1 MYLSEFINVKRRY
14 TRSINLER
22 DIDISDSVLGY
33 IPTNKPLETLGRFIE
48 SFKCNSI
55 RRWTITGVYGTGKSS
70 FAHFLA
76 ALCASNS
83 NPIKQN
89 ALKIL
94 NEQKNIDKS
103 LIKGFERNILKEGL
117 VRAVVTASRE
127 PISYTIIKALYI
139 GLNLYSFENSKIKDP
154 LVDNLLTQIKNNE
167 NINDDHVIEAVKQVA
182 TYSPNGLLLIIDEL
196 GKNLEYST
204 NNQLNSDL
212 YLLQQIAELPSDEK
226 NPKIF
231 MFGIL
236 HQAFSEYTYGIN
248 LAQKNEW
255 MKIQGRFEDI
265 PFIEAP
271 EQVVKLIGSS
281 INVEINFF
289 DKNKKRV
296 IEKWA
301 KEWKNSLKDLTC
313 IKNLD
318 VETIESI
325 YPLHPMTAS
334 ILPILS
340 SKYAQNDRTIF
351 TFLSSQEP
359 YSFNSLI
366 KGLNF
371 DDKNLPTIRLYD
383 LYDYFV
389 ETAGVLIS
397 SRPNFQR
404 WNEIQSRINDAKNLD
419 IDKLNLLKTIG
430 ILNLISSGGP
440 LRATKATVVN
450 SMCNSYE
457 SSDKSKWDSL
467 ISDLEK
473 EKFVTIRN
481 QLDEIRIWEGSDFNI
496 ESGITSQIEKTS
508 EQLDWLLNKYY
519 PLAPIIAQKHSYK
532 TGTLRYFERVF
543 CNDESLLSSIDCMD
557 KFSDGLIIYW
567 CGEDNPSLIPPSET
581 KTKKPLILLKAKN
594 IKNLKDNCLELVALL
609 RLKQQSSELQIDAIA
624 RKEILQRINIAQKI
638 LEESIQQAYSLI
650 DNDCFVNGK
659 NFKNIYSLNAI
670 LSIECERIYK
680 KTPILWNEL
689 INKRELTSQG
699 SMARK
704 SLMNAMLTNY
714 KEAKLGIVG
723 NGPEYCIYESLLRN
737 TGIHT
742 KLNGAWL
749 FDKPKKDENMIE
761 IWKEI
766 ENYCL
771 DAVVDSRSITDLY
784 EILDLPPYGIKR
796 GLVPILFLAVYI
808 VNMDKISIYFENKFI
823 PKFSCENIELLLK
836 KPEKFSI
843 KNTQPNTVQSKVIN
857 ELYEKLFNAKS
868 DTINTASL
876 LSTAKALVRLIN
888 ELPDYSKNTRRIS
901 KNAIAVRNNITT
913 MTEPDKILFEDLP
926 KSLGYA
932 KFTTKKVT
940 EEQINLYCQDLIT
953 ALKNINHAY
962 EDLLMDCRKEIITH
976 FKVQS
981 NDLRKEL
988 VKRSSSI
995 KQKTIEPCL
1004 KRFINAIEEKSKNDT
1019 QWLEAV
1025 IMVIADK
1032 PADSWTD
1039 IDQDKFKIQVEDTAR
1054 RFLNLESIYRE
1065 ITDVFGNNINAKK
1078 INCTDSDGNEIN
1090 KILWIDNSEK
1100 KSAEELCNK
1109 FMKDNNLDSNP
1120 KLKEA
1125 IIATL
1130 IDNILNESIT
1140 KENAGKS
1147 NG

>member
-22 DIDISDSVLGY
+22 DINISDSVLGY
-33 IPTNKPLETLGRFIE
+33 IPTNKPVETLGRFIE
-48 SFKCNSI
+48 SFKPNLI

-76 ALCASNS
+76 ALCAAKN

-94 NEQKNIDKS
+94 NEQKNIDRR
-103 LIKGFERNILKEGL
+103 LIKGFEKNISKEGL
-117 VRAVVTASRE
+117 IRAVVTATRE

-139 GLNLYSFENSKIKDP
+139 GLNLYSFDNNK
-154 LVDNLLTQIKNNE
+154 VDNVLVNNLLIQIKNNE
-167 NINDDHVIEAVKQVA
+167 DIDDVRVIEAVKQVA
-182 TYSPNGLLLIIDEL
+182 ALSPNGLLLIIDEL

-212 YLLQQIAELPSDEK
+212 YILQQIAELSSDEK

-231 MFGIL
+231 VFGIL

-281 INVEINFF
+281 INLLDKTKKKIIN
-289 DKNKKRV
+289 
-296 IEKWA
+296 KWA
-301 KEWKNSLKDLTC
+301 KDWKDSLKDLTS

-318 VETIESI
+318 IETLEAI
-325 YPLHPMTAS
+325 YPLHPMTAAL
-334 ILPILS
+334 LPMLS

-359 YSFNSLI
+359 YSFNSLL
-366 KGLNF
+366 KGINF
-371 DDKNLPTIRLYD
+371 DDKNPPTIKLCD

-430 ILNLISSGGP
+430 ILNLISSSGA
-440 LRATKATVVN
+440 LRATKEIVVN
-450 SMCNSYE
+450 SMCNLST
-457 SSDKSKWDSL
+457 STDKLKWSNL

-473 EKFVTIRN
+473 EKEKFVTIRK

-496 ESGITSQIEKTS
+496 EVGIASQIEKIS
-508 EQLDWLLNKYY
+508 EPLDQLLNKYY
-519 PLAPIIAQKHSYK
+519 SLPPIIAQRHSYK

-543 CNDESLLSSIDCMD
+543 CNDESLLSNIDCSD

-567 CGEDNPSLIPPSET
+567 CGDYNPSFIPPSET

-594 IKNLKDNCLELVALL
+594 MKNLKDNCLELVALL

-624 RKEILQRINIAQKI
+624 RKEILQRVNIAQKI
-638 LEESIQQAYSLI
+638 LEQTIQQAYSLI
-650 DNDCFVNGK
+650 DNNCFVNGK
-659 NFKNIYSLNAI
+659 NLKNTYSLNAI
-670 LSIECERIYK
+670 LSNECKRIYQQ
-680 KTPILWNEL
+680 TPILWNEL

-704 SLMNAMLTNY
+704 SLMNAMLINY

-742 KLNGAWL
+742 KFNGSWL
-749 FDKPKKDENMIE
+749 FDKPKDKSMLNIWELIE
-761 IWKEI
+761 E
-766 ENYCL
+766 YCL
-771 DAVVDSRSITDLY
+771 NATVDSRNIADLY
-784 EILDLPPYGIKR
+784 EILDLPPYGVKR
-796 GLVPILFLAVYI
+796 GIVPIVFLAVFI
-808 VNMDKISIYFENKFI
+808 ANMDKISIYSENKFI
-823 PKFSCENIELLLK
+823 PKFSSENIELLLK
-836 KPEKFSI
+836 RPEKFSI
-843 KNTQPNTVQSKVIN
+843 KNTQPSMIQSKVIN
-857 ELYEKLFNAKS
+857 ELYEKLFNAQS
-868 DTINTASL
+868 DTVNTASV

-888 ELPDYSKNTRRIS
+888 ELPEYSKNTRRIGN
-901 KNAIAVRNNITT
+901 KAIAVRNNITT

-932 KFTTKKVT
+932 KFTTKKV
-940 EEQINLYCQDLIT
+940 EEDQINLYCQDLIT
-953 ALKNINHAY
+953 SLKNINQAY
-962 EDLLMDCRKEIITH
+962 ESLLADCEREIVNN
-976 FKVQS
+976 FNVQS
-981 NDLRKEL
+981 NDSRKEL

-1004 KRFINAIEEKSKNDT
+1004 KRFINSIDEKSKDDR

-1039 IDQDKFKIQVEDTAR
+1039 IDQDKFKVQVEDIAR

-1078 INCTDSDGNEIN
+1078 INCTDSAGNEIN
-1090 KILWIDNSEK
+1090 KILWIDSSAK
-1100 KSAEELCNK
+1100 KSAEGLCSK
-1109 FMKDNNLDSNP
+1109 FMKDNNLDLNP

-1130 IDNILNESIT
+1130 IDSFLDEPIA
-1140 KENAGKS
+1140 KENAGKA

>member
-1 MYLSEFINVKRRY
+1 MYLSEFISVKRRY

-48 SFKCNSI
+48 SFKSNSI

-76 ALCASNS
+76 ALCAARN

-89 ALKIL
+89 AFKIL

-103 LIKGFERNILKEGL
+103 LIKDFERNISKEGL
-117 VRAVVTASRE
+117 IRAVVTASRE
-127 PISYTIIKALYI
+127 PISYTIIKALYT
-139 GLNLYSFENSKIKDP
+139 GLNLYSCDNSKIE
-154 LVDNLLTQIKNNE
+154 NLIVNNILSQIKNNE
-167 NINDDHVIEAVKQVA
+167 NIDDALVIEAIKTVA
-182 TYSPNGLLLIIDEL
+182 TLSPNGLLLIIDEL

-212 YLLQQIAELPSDEK
+212 YLLQQIAELPSDDK

-231 MFGIL
+231 VFGIL

-281 INVEINFF
+281 IDSAIPFF
-289 DKNKKRV
+289 DKNKKGA
-296 IEKWA
+296 ISKWA
-301 KEWKNSLKDLTC
+301 KEWKNSLNDLPC

-318 VETIESI
+318 TETIESI
-325 YPLHPMTAS
+325 FPLHPMTAS
-334 ILPILS
+334 LLPILS

-359 YSFNSLI
+359 YSFHSLI
-366 KGLNF
+366 KGIIF
-371 DDKNLPTIRLYD
+371 DNKNLPTIKLFD

-404 WNEIQSRINDAKNLD
+404 WNEIQSRIHDAKNLD

-430 ILNLISSGGP
+430 ILNLISSGGS
-440 LRATKATVVN
+440 LRATKETVIN
-450 SMCNSYE
+450 SMCNS
-457 SSDKSKWDSL
+457 SNSVDKSKWLNL
-467 ISDLEK
+467 ISDIEK

-496 ESGITSQIEKTS
+496 EIGIASQIEKVT

-519 PLAPIIAQKHSYK
+519 SLPPIIAQRHSYQ

-543 CNDESLLSSIDCMD
+543 CNDESLLSNIDCSD

-567 CGEDNPSLIPPSET
+567 CGDDNPSFIPPSET
-581 KTKKPLILLKAKN
+581 NSKKPLILLKAKN
-594 IKNLKDNCLELVALL
+594 IKNLRDNCLELVALL

-624 RKEILQRINIAQKI
+624 RKEILLRINIAQKI
-638 LEESIQQAYSLI
+638 LEQSIQQAYSLI
-650 DNDCFVNGK
+650 DNNCFVNGK
-659 NFKNIYSLNAI
+659 NLKNKYSLNAI

-704 SLMNAMLTNY
+704 SIMNAMLTNY

-742 KLNGAWL
+742 KFNGSWL
-749 FDKPKKDENMIE
+749 FDKPKDKSISE
-761 IWKEI
+761 IWELI
-766 ENYCL
+766 EEYCL
-771 DAVVDSRSITDLY
+771 NATVDSRNITDLY
-784 EILDLPPYGIKR
+784 EILDLPPYGVKR
-796 GLVPILFLAVYI
+796 GIVPILFFAVYI
-808 VNMDKISIYFENKFI
+808 TKMDKISIYFENKFI
-823 PKFSCENIELLLK
+823 PKFSSENIELLLK

-843 KNTQPNTVQSKVIN
+843 KNTQPNMVQSKVIN
-857 ELYEKLFNAKS
+857 ELYEKLFNAQPE
-868 DTINTASL
+868 TINTASL

-888 ELPDYSKNTRRIS
+888 ELPEYSKNTRRIS
-901 KNAIAVRNNITT
+901 KKAIAVRSNITT

-932 KFTTKKVT
+932 KFTTKKVA
-940 EEQINLYCQDLIT
+940 EDQINLYCQNLIT
-953 ALKNINHAY
+953 SLKEINQAY
-962 EDLLMDCRKEIITH
+962 ESLLSDCRKEIINN
-976 FKVQS
+976 FNVQS

-988 VKRSSSI
+988 VKRSSII

-1004 KRFINAIEEKSKNDT
+1004 KRFINAIEEKSKNDN

-1039 IDQDKFKIQVEDTAR
+1039 IDHDKFKVQVEDIAR

-1090 KILWIDNSEK
+1090 KILWIDNSDK
-1100 KSAEELCNK
+1100 KSAEELCSK
-1109 FMKDNNLDSNP
+1109 FMRDNNLDSNP

-1130 IDNILNESIT
+1130 IDNILDESIRGE
-1140 KENAGKS
+1140 KVRKS